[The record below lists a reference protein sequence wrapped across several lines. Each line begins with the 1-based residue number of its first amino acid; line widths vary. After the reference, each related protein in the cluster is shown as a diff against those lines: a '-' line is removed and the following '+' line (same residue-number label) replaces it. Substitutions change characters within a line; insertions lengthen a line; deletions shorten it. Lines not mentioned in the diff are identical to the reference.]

1 MKNHEQNEKR
11 KATKE
16 RGDLRERLSRALDI
30 PPDLFPGGSLVE
42 IRGQNALCV
51 RGGGRILYYTDEEI
65 RVALRHAVLSVRGRR
80 LVCTAY
86 CQGALG
92 IDGLIESVC
101 FCPPSFEKGKDEKGG
116 TR

>member
-1 MKNHEQNEKR
+1 MAAKGEK
-11 KATKE
+11 KKSGAD

-51 RGGGRILYYTDEEI
+51 RGSGRILYYTEEEI
-65 RVALRHAVLSVRGRR
+65 RVALRYAVLSVRGRR

-92 IDGLIESVC
+92 IDGLIESVS
-101 FCPPSFEKGKDEKGG
+101 FCPLSCEKGKDGKGERG
-116 TR
+116 